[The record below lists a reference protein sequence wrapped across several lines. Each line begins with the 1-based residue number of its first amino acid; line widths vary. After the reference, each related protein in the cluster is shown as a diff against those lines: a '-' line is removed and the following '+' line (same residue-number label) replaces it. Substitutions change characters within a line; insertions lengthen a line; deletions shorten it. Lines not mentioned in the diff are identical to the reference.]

1 MPVFTWLHFRFTLTV
16 GVAEEE
22 MPTILIIEDVQE
34 LREML
39 ANFVHR
45 LGYEAVEAK
54 DGLDGI
60 KLAQAYKPSLIILD
74 LMMPLASGDLTL
86 GFIRSTEGL
95 KEIPVLVA
103 SAHPKAREIAEQLGA
118 EACLEKPFGFP
129 ELQEKIAQ
137 LLPVH

>member
-1 MPVFTWLHFRFTLTV
+1 M
-16 GVAEEE
+16 A
-22 MPTILIIEDVQE
+22 TILIIEDAQE

-39 ANFVHR
+39 ADFVGR
-45 LGYEAVEAK
+45 MGYEVVQAK
-54 DGLDGI
+54 NGLDGI
-60 KLAQAYKPSLIILD
+60 KLAQLHKPALIILD
-74 LMMPLASGDLTL
+74 LMMPMASGDLAL

-95 KEIPVLVA
+95 KKIPVLVA